1 MSSTKVSDFESEVAS
16 RCPFTRTKL
25 ALQRLLGLK
34 PRMENAGG
42 RCPLGF
48 DRDNFQPGSAFIN
61 QAAHDAAVAPV
72 MPGDPEAEAFL
83 AEARRHIYH
92 WPADFKGFSCKLT
105 VADNSK
111 VYHGTLVSRGSRDYE
126 LKVNDFEPRGWLRF
140 QVEEFLSHREHPD
153 VSRMASKT
161 GVIWGDEDA
170 VYGKRIDFVG
180 DTMKSFYRIKDNKLT
195 MIGRTYAQQTFVI
208 TIDDHAEFF
217 GHYAATRYTT
227 FYRNAKTGALEK
239 TEAYLDDYQ
248 QFGEVLLPTR
258 RRYTECNQHG
268 LLVRELT
275 FTNHQLLN

>member
-1 MSSTKVSDFESEVAS
+1 MSSTKVSDFHSDVSS
-16 RCPFTRTKL
+16 RCPVTRAKL
-25 ALQRLLGLK
+25 ALQRILGLK
-34 PRMENAGG
+34 PRTEKAEG

-48 DRDNFQPGSAFIN
+48 DGDNHQPGSAFIN
-61 QAAHDAAVAPV
+61 KASYEAAVAPT

-105 VADNSK
+105 VADNLT
-111 VYHGTLVSRGSRDYE
+111 VYHGTLVARGSRDYE
-126 LKVNDFEPRGWLRF
+126 LKVDDFEPRGWLRF

-180 DTMKSFYRIKDNKLT
+180 DTMSSFYRIKDNKLT

-208 TIDDHAEFF
+208 TIDDHADFY

-227 FYRNAKTGALEK
+227 FYRHAKTGSLEK
-239 TEAYLDDYQ
+239 TEAYLDDYK
-248 QFGEVLLPTR
+248 QFAEVFLPTR
-258 RRYTECNQHG
+258 RRYTECNQQG

-275 FTNHQLLN
+275 FTDHQLLN